1 MITEQPR
8 YVVLSDFRRYL
19 SANNNDLSGDEDD
32 LLTDCIV
39 IAEKQIDNYTR
50 RNFAGTTGTV
60 YYSRW
65 TANIRNTALYLA
77 DGDELYDLPADGTV
91 FSGDGRRIP
100 RGSIWLEPRNAGPPY
115 KVLRLYSPFVW
126 VFNTDGEIAIPGT
139 WGFSASAPADIQSAT
154 LELAAYVYRSKD
166 VGPGQGDIAGFDQA
180 GQVVIPRGIPESVRR
195 RIEPYRRRSGGVIS

>member
-1 MITEQPR
+1 MINERPR
-8 YVVLSDFRRYL
+8 YAMLADFRRYL

-32 LLTDCIV
+32 LLTDCLV
-39 IAEKQIDNYTR
+39 IAEHQIDNYTR

-65 TANIRNTALYLA
+65 TALIRNTALYLA
-77 DGDELYDLPADGTV
+77 DGDELYGLPADGTV

-139 WGFSASAPADIQSAT
+139 WGFSLTAPADIQSAT
-154 LELAAYVYRSKD
+154 LELAAYIYRSKD

-195 RIEPYRRRSGGVIS
+195 RIEPYRRRSGGVVS

>member
-1 MITEQPR
+1 MINERPR
-8 YVVLSDFRRYL
+8 YAVLADFRRYL

-32 LLTDCIV
+32 LLTDCLV
-39 IAEKQIDNYTR
+39 IAERQVDNYTR
-50 RNFAGTTGTV
+50 RNFAATTGTV

-65 TANIRNTALYLA
+65 TALIRNTALYLA
-77 DGDELYDLPADGTV
+77 DGDELYNLPADGTV

-139 WGFSASAPADIQSAT
+139 WGFSVTAPADIQSAT
-154 LELAAYVYRSKD
+154 LELAAYIYRSKD

-195 RIEPYRRRSGGVIS
+195 RIEPYRRRSGGVVS

>member
-1 MITEQPR
+1 MINERPR
-8 YVVLSDFRRYL
+8 YAALADFRRYL

-32 LLTDCIV
+32 LLTDCLT
-39 IAEKQIDNYTR
+39 IAEHQIDAYTH

-65 TANIRNTALYLA
+65 TATIRNTALYLH
-77 DGDELYDLPADGTV
+77 DGDELYGLPPNGTV
-91 FSGDGRRIP
+91 FGGDGRQIP

-115 KVLRLYSPFVW
+115 KIIRLYSPYVW

-139 WGFSASAPADIQSAT
+139 WGFSVVAPADIQSAT

-166 VGPGQGDIAGFDQA
+166 VGPGQGDIAGFDRA
-180 GQVVIPRGIPESVRR
+180 GEVVIPRGIPESVRR
-195 RIEPYRRRSGGVIS
+195 RIEPYRRRSGGVVS